1 MRETLWLNA
10 RVDDAVTVERF
21 SAKWVC
27 LHPRAAVSLVASTQ

>member
-27 LHPRAAVSLVASTQ
+27 LHPTAPQFH